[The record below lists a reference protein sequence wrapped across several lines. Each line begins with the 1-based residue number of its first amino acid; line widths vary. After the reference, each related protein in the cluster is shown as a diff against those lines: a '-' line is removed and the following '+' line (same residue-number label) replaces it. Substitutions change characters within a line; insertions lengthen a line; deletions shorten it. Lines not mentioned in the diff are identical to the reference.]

1 MSKFQK
7 KQAKTK
13 QQVPTA
19 AMPDI
24 IFMLLIFFM
33 VVTVL
38 REVELQVRVD
48 FTRADNIEKIE
59 QKRLVSYIYIGPERL
74 GAGHFGETRVQI
86 DDALID
92 DIYAIRRLM
101 YDKLIE
107 EPRLIVSLR
116 VDKESEMG
124 IVSDVQEE
132 LRHAGTLRINYSTLR
147 GATLPM

>member
-1 MSKFQK
+1 MSKFKK
-7 KQAKTK
+7 KQAGTK

-59 QKRLVSYIYIGPERL
+59 QKRLVSYIYIGPEIL
-74 GAGHFGETRVQI
+74 GGGQYGSTRVQI

-92 DIYAIRRLM
+92 DIYAIRNMM
-101 YDKLIE
+101 YDKLRE

-116 VDKESEMG
+116 VDQDSEMG
-124 IVSDVQEE
+124 VVSDVQEE
-132 LRHAGTLRINYSTLR
+132 LREAGTLRINYSTLR
-147 GATLPM
+147 GDHAPM